1 MKYGYARVSS
11 QDQNLDRQIDALKA
25 EGIRQ
30 IDIYSDKKS
39 GKDLKR
45 KGLTEVLERLQE
57 NDELVIT
64 SLDRLSRNYDDI
76 RNLWNNIISVK
87 KANIKVLDMPL
98 LNTTSTASSY
108 GLTGKM
114 LSNVFLEFIAY
125 LAESERKA
133 IKERQRQGI
142 LSAKNRGVRFGR
154 NFKLSEVEFRIIDQ
168 KIQSGE
174 MSISKAWRDMK
185 ISRNCYYKTKE
196 RLELIAE

>member
-174 MSISKAWRDMK
+174 LSISKACRDMK

>member
-57 NDELVIT
+57 NDELVIS

-154 NFKLSEVEFRIIDQ
+154 NFKLSEVEFRIID
-168 KIQSGE
+168 
-174 MSISKAWRDMK
+174 
-185 ISRNCYYKTKE
+185 
-196 RLELIAE
+196 

>member
-30 IDIYSDKKS
+30 IDIYSDKRS

-45 KGLTEVLERLQE
+45 KGLTEVLEKLQE

-76 RNLWNNIISVK
+76 RNLWNTIISVK
-87 KANIKVLDMPL
+87 KANVKVLDMPL

-154 NFKLSEVEFRIIDQ
+154 NFKLSEVEFRIIDE

-174 MSISKAWRDMK
+174 LSISKACRDMK
-185 ISRNCYYKTKE
+185 ISLNCYYKTKE

>member
-98 LNTTSTASSY
+98 LNTTSTASS
-108 GLTGKM
+108 
-114 LSNVFLEFIAY
+114 
-125 LAESERKA
+125 
-133 IKERQRQGI
+133 
-142 LSAKNRGVRFGR
+142 
-154 NFKLSEVEFRIIDQ
+154 
-168 KIQSGE
+168 
-174 MSISKAWRDMK
+174 
-185 ISRNCYYKTKE
+185 
-196 RLELIAE
+196 